1 MMEKIDTCYGP
12 IDTAI
17 FEKLKNIEL
26 IIFDVDGTLT
36 DAGLYLDAKDGE
48 YKKFNTKD
56 GLGIMNLLKSGLKA
70 AVITGRTSPLTV
82 RRMKEVHIDYI
93 LQGQL
98 DKGPALDKLCN
109 DFNLTPD
116 KIAVIGDD
124 LNDLPLFQRVG
135 FSACPKDAH
144 SYIQKI
150 ASIVLHR
157 DGGHGAGRELCDL
170 LMMAHGLLNTDGG
183 PK

>member
-1 MMEKIDTCYGP
+1 MMKQIDTCYGP
-12 IDTAI
+12 INTEI
-17 FEKLKNIEL
+17 FDRLKNIEL

-36 DAGLYLDAKDGE
+36 DAGVYLNATDGE

-56 GLGIMNLLKSGLKA
+56 GLGIMNMLKTGLKA
-70 AVITGRTSPLTV
+70 AVITGRNSPLTV

-93 LQGQL
+93 LQGQV
-98 DKGPALDKLCN
+98 DKGPALDKLCE

-124 LNDLPLFQRVG
+124 LNDLPLFNKVG
-135 FSACPKDAH
+135 FSACPQDAH
-144 SYIQKI
+144 PYMKKI

-157 DGGHGAGRELCDL
+157 DGGRGAGRELCDL
-170 LMMAHGLLNTDGG
+170 LMMAHGFINTDGG

>member
-1 MMEKIDTCYGP
+1 M
-12 IDTAI
+12 
-17 FEKLKNIEL
+17 
-26 IIFDVDGTLT
+26 
-36 DAGLYLDAKDGE
+36 
-48 YKKFNTKD
+48 
-56 GLGIMNLLKSGLKA
+56 
-70 AVITGRTSPLTV
+70 ITFC
-82 RRMKEVHIDYI
+82 KE
-93 LQGQL
+93 L
-98 DKGPALDKLCN
+98 DKGPALDKLCA
-109 DFNLTPD
+109 DFNLTED

-135 FSACPKDAH
+135 FSACPQNAH
-144 SYIQKI
+144 PYMQKI